1 MDARSCMHRVR
12 RTHALGLS
20 LALAIALP
28 EPAGAARV
36 HARVSA
42 VGFPDVNA
50 FDLHIEASDLEADYD
65 DSDSDE
71 TLRLRRVGIGFF
83 EALNENS
90 RMGVRLGRVGF
101 DQSGR
106 PATEGRDPSGYF
118 AELEFSGMWPA
129 TGRLRAALDAGWRYT
144 SVDETD
150 DLGTVE
156 LDWQTLELRPAV
168 WLAVSPRLV
177 VLAGASAISVDGSER
192 RSEATRETVDFEA
205 AEPDGAFVTL
215 EYHRTDGD
223 VVSARLRSGNPSGLY
238 VAFEHRY

>member
-1 MDARSCMHRVR
+1 MHARSCMRRPR
-12 RTHALGLS
+12 RTHALGLL
-20 LALAIALP
+20 LALGMILSA
-28 EPAGAARV
+28 PAGAASV

-65 DSDSDE
+65 DSDSDA
-71 TLRLRRVGIGFF
+71 TLRLRRIGIGFF

-90 RMGVRLGRVGF
+90 RMGVRLGRAGF

-106 PATEGRDPSGYF
+106 AATEGRDPAGYF
-118 AELEFSGMWPA
+118 AELEFTGMWPA
-129 TGRLRAALDAGWRYT
+129 RGRLRAALDAGWRYT

-168 WLAVSPRLV
+168 WLSVSPRLAL
-177 VLAGASAISVDGSER
+177 LAGASAIVVDGSER
-192 RSEATRETVDFEA
+192 RSEATRETVDFDA
-205 AEPDGAFVTL
+205 ADSAGTFVTL

-223 VVSARLRSGNPSGLY
+223 VVSARLRGGNPSGLY

>member
-1 MDARSCMHRVR
+1 MHARSCISRPGR
-12 RTHALGLS
+12 AHAVGLS
-20 LALAIALP
+20 LAMAVALSGP
-28 EPAGAARV
+28 VQAARV
-36 HARVSA
+36 HARVS
-42 VGFPDVNA
+42 GFGYADVSA
-50 FDLHIEASDLEADYD
+50 FDLHIEASDLEVEYD
-65 DSDSDE
+65 DSDADG
-71 TLRLRRVGIGFF
+71 TLRLRRIGIGFF

-106 PATEGRDPSGYF
+106 AATEGRDPAGYF

-129 TGRLRAALDAGWRYT
+129 RGRLRAALEAGWRYT

-177 VLAGASAISVDGSER
+177 VRAGASAVAVDGSER
-192 RSEATRETVDFEA
+192 RSEATRETVDFETA
-205 AEPDGAFVTL
+205 DTEGAFVTL

-223 VVSARLRSGNPSGLY
+223 VVSARLRTGNPSGLY